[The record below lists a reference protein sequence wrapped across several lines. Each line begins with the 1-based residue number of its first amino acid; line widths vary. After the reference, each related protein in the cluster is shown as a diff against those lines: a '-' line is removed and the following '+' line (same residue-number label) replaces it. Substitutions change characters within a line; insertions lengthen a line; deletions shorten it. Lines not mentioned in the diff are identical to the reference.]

1 MVFQHPFR
9 DVKTVSKSIRLVLK
23 KIPEFV
29 PIPRNKPGCQGSC
42 FSMLFNFQGP
52 FPLLRAELYLST
64 FPEVCQQQV
73 SVFVSVKGRALRPF
87 RDSFAIIPRPFPF
100 VNSFFAPFCN
110 FFIYTSFFP
119 IIKELLPHVI
129 YLLLFC
135 LNLAILFRRSK
146 HAAHAPVAQWIEHRP
161 PEPGALVRFQ
171 SGVPLDKDLEPFA
184 LRAFSFSQNLCPRS
198 VRSKPAGSV
207 KTRHDNS

>member
-100 VNSFFAPFCN
+100 VNSFFAPFCK
-110 FFIYTSFFP
+110 FFI
-119 IIKELLPHVI
+119 
-129 YLLLFC
+129 C
-135 LNLAILFRRSK
+135 A
-146 HAAHAPVAQWIEHRP
+146 
-161 PEPGALVRFQ
+161 
-171 SGVPLDKDLEPFA
+171 
-184 LRAFSFSQNLCPRS
+184 SFSYYKGDSARTQFISCFFVSTLLYYLGAVNMLHMRL
-198 VRSKPAGSV
+198 
-207 KTRHDNS
+207 

>member
-73 SVFVSVKGRALRPF
+73 SVFVTVKGRALRPF
-87 RDSFAIIPRPFPF
+87 RDSFAIIPRPLPF
-100 VNSFFAPFCN
+100 VNSLFANFLSFRQN
-110 FFIYTSFFP
+110 FFGFSRKRLFSHNQRLSRWFGLSP
-119 IIKELLPHVI
+119 I
-129 YLLLFC
+129 
-135 LNLAILFRRSK
+135 
-146 HAAHAPVAQWIEHRP
+146 
-161 PEPGALVRFQ
+161 
-171 SGVPLDKDLEPFA
+171 
-184 LRAFSFSQNLCPRS
+184 
-198 VRSKPAGSV
+198 
-207 KTRHDNS
+207 

>member
-100 VNSFFAPFCN
+100 VNSFLHLFAIFLSFRQISFGFSRKRLFNHNQWLSRWFGLIPPSAWHCQASQGASN
-110 FFIYTSFFP
+110 F
-119 IIKELLPHVI
+119 
-129 YLLLFC
+129 LF
-135 LNLAILFRRSK
+135 
-146 HAAHAPVAQWIEHRP
+146 
-161 PEPGALVRFQ
+161 
-171 SGVPLDKDLEPFA
+171 
-184 LRAFSFSQNLCPRS
+184 
-198 VRSKPAGSV
+198 
-207 KTRHDNS
+207 TRM

>member
-100 VNSFFAPFCN
+100 VNSFLHLFAIFLFAPL
-110 FFIYTSFFP
+110 FP
-119 IIKELLPHVI
+119 IIKEILPAH
-129 YLLLFC
+129 
-135 LNLAILFRRSK
+135 NLSL
-146 HAAHAPVAQWIEHRP
+146 
-161 PEPGALVRFQ
+161 
-171 SGVPLDKDLEPFA
+171 
-184 LRAFSFSQNLCPRS
+184 AFLSQPCY
-198 VRSKPAGSV
+198 
-207 KTRHDNS
+207 TI